1 MHALVDD
8 GFEHVAAGGDEE
20 VARLRGGDVGGT
32 EGDGVLVGGVEPVD
46 VVLLSFCCVGVG
58 GGGNSCRRGIT
69 RSRRSSIRTRWRR
82 GKMRRYTI
90 QHSILNIRIQR
101 KKNDSINRGAELHA
115 KSGEVAR
122 VEVEGVASQDVDI
135 SRV

>member
-1 MHALVDD
+1 
-8 GFEHVAAGGDEE
+8 
-20 VARLRGGDVGGT
+20 
-32 EGDGVLVGGVEPVD
+32 
-46 VVLLSFCCVGVG
+46 
-58 GGGNSCRRGIT
+58 
-69 RSRRSSIRTRWRR
+69 
-82 GKMRRYTI
+82 MRRYTI

-101 KKNDSINRGAELHA
+101 KKNDSINRGAEFHA